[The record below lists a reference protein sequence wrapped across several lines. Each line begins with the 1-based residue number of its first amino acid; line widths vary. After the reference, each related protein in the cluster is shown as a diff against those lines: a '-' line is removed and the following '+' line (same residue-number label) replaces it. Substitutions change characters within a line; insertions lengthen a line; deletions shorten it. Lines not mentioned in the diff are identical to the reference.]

1 MISYTSSI
9 YAYDDNCRL
18 CISIVLSFCLY
29 SQLLSDQ
36 YRTDYKS
43 LSSADTR
50 AWSGPA
56 VLVIVSSDDPSVHL
70 FTCHI
75 AYHHR
80 LLPTTAFYSVN
91 NNIWINSIEDTKN
104 FLEFSVYWAVKLRIH
119 LFLNWILTLND
130 RNIEKFSSL
139 WLTKHVFGILGT
151 YRVWNLEYSID
162 ETWIFR
168 SI

>member
-1 MISYTSSI
+1 MAVFEGIFYIYIFTKNKYFHRLKRSLKWNLWWMISYISSI

-91 NNIWINSIEDTKN
+91 NNIWINLKAWR
-104 FLEFSVYWAVKLRIH
+104 YH
-119 LFLNWILTLND
+119 
-130 RNIEKFSSL
+130 
-139 WLTKHVFGILGT
+139 HVHI
-151 YRVWNLEYSID
+151 Y
-162 ETWIFR
+162 
-168 SI
+168 